1 MHFARIL
8 TEEILHK
15 LAQSRA
21 VANFAVYIYYVRT
34 VREYCVIQ
42 LGDRAVDRVK
52 RLSAFK
58 HVMLGNENDVAF
70 RKFIKFIAWIEQIC
84 VKQTAVISCAS
95 GSRAVVAALDLN
107 VVLLAVFVNCVDI
120 QPC

>member
-1 MHFARIL
+1 MHFARVFA
-8 TEEILHK
+8 EEILHK

-21 VANFAVYIYYVRT
+21 VANLAVHIYYVRT
-34 VREYCVIQ
+34 VRKYCVVK
-42 LGDRAVDRVK
+42 LGNRAVDRVK

-70 RKFIKFIAWIEQIC
+70 RQFIELVTGVEQIC
-84 VKQTAVISCAS
+84 VKQTAVVSRTS
-95 GSRAVVAALDLN
+95 GSRAVIAALDLN
-107 VVLLAVFVNCVDI
+107 VVLLAMLVNCVNI

>member
-1 MHFARIL
+1 MHFARVL

-15 LAQSRA
+15 FAQSSA

-34 VREYCVIQ
+34 VREYCVVK
-42 LGDRAVDRVK
+42 LGNRAVDRVK

-58 HVMLGNENDVAF
+58 HVMLGNENNVAF

-84 VKQTAVISCAS
+84 VKQTAVISCAA
-95 GSRAVVAALDLN
+95 GSRAVVAALNLHI
-107 VVLLAVFVNCVDI
+107 VVLSFVVHRIDVQTC
-120 QPC
+120 

>member
-1 MHFARIL
+1 MHFARVL
-8 TEEILHK
+8 AEEILHK

-21 VANFAVYIYYVRT
+21 VSNLTVHIYYVRT
-34 VREYCVIQ
+34 VREYCVVK
-42 LGDRAVDRVK
+42 LGNRAVDRVK

-58 HVMLGNENDVAF
+58 YIMLGNENDVAF

-84 VKQTAVISCAS
+84 VKQTAVISCTS

-107 VVLLAVFVNCVDI
+107 VVLLAMLVNCVDI